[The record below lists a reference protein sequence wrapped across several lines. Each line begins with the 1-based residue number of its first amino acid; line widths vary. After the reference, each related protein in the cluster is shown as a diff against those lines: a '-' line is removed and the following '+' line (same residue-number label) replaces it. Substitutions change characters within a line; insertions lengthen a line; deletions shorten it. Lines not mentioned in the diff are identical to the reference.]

1 MIVVSNTLPIM
12 NLAVAGHLN
21 LLEQLYDK
29 ILIPEAVL
37 QELSTI
43 RSEQLG
49 VLTIQVPSW
58 IEKRSVVNR
67 SLVDALLLE
76 LGVGEA
82 ETIVLALEMKADLM
96 LLDERRGRQVASRLG
111 PRFIGLLG
119 ELLEA
124 KRKGLIIAVKPVLD
138 DVIVKAGF
146 WISNHLYT
154 RVLQEV
160 GE

>member
-1 MIVVSNTLPIM
+1 MIVVSNTSPIM

-21 LLEQLYDK
+21 LLEQLYDR
-29 ILIPEAVL
+29 IFIPEAVL

-67 SLVDALLLE
+67 SLVNALLLE
-76 LGVGEA
+76 LGIGEA

-119 ELLEA
+119 VLLEA
-124 KRKGLIIAVKPVLD
+124 KREGLITAVKPVLD

-154 RVLQEV
+154 RALQEV